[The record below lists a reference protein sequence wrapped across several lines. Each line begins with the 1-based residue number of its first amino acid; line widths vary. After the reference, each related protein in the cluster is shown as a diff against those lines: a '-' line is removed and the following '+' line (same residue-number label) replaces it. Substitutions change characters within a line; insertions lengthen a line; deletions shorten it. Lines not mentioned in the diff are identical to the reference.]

1 MLNKLNVI
9 IIFSLMMLLVLP
21 FSFAADN
28 VSSDDFTISIID
40 NDVLKDT
47 NNYYFNASA
56 ADDGNGSIDS
66 PYKFLT
72 DERITDNSV
81 LHLSDGEYEFTHS
94 SKYYTNITVY
104 GESAQT
110 IIKGSGN
117 KLEVNSYF
125 KLENITFVNT
135 QIPTINI

>member
-56 ADDGNGSIDS
+56 ADDGNGGVQRLAKAKISNYYIKAGD
-66 PYKFLT
+66 YY
-72 DERITDNSV
+72 ER
-81 LHLSDGEYEFTHS
+81 F
-94 SKYYTNITVY
+94 
-104 GESAQT
+104 
-110 IIKGSGN
+110 
-117 KLEVNSYF
+117 
-125 KLENITFVNT
+125 
-135 QIPTINI
+135 